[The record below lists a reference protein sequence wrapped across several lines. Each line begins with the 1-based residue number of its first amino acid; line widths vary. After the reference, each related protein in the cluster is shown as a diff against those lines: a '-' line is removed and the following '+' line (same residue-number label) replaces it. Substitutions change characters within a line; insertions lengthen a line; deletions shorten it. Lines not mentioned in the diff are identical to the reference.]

1 MSEVTHGE
9 SKALVL
15 SDVYV
20 MNSRKETMVK
30 LESWGV
36 LLKQLQEANA
46 DANDCVL
53 PSPNGNT
60 IQCPHCHRDTGF
72 PLIAGEV
79 LYADKRCPFCGEVV
93 VHAHMITC

>member
-1 MSEVTHGE
+1 MTEFEEYARVIT
-9 SKALVL
+9 
-15 SDVYV
+15 
-20 MNSRKETMVK
+20 
-30 LESWGV
+30 
-36 LLKQLQEANA
+36 QFQEANA
-46 DANDCVL
+46 DTNDCVF

-93 VHAHMITC
+93 VHAHIITC

>member
-1 MSEVTHGE
+1 MTEFEEYARMIT
-9 SKALVL
+9 
-15 SDVYV
+15 
-20 MNSRKETMVK
+20 
-30 LESWGV
+30 
-36 LLKQLQEANA
+36 QLQEINP
-46 DANDCVL
+46 DANDCVF